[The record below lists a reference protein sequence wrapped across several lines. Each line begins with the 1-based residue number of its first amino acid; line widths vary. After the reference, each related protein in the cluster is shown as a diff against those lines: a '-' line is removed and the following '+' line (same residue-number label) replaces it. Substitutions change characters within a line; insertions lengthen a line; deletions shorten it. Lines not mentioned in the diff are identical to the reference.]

1 MTIPEKLK
9 IGAKVYDVEITNKL
23 DLGNVNYSGEIS
35 YTDLVIRICPNAQ
48 AKMEADFLHEMI
60 HGMLDHLGYTEHD
73 EKKVDELANVL
84 HMVILDNPAVFA
96 PVKEGQ
102 QRTSFNEMRTYSD
115 LRYAVCDY
123 NSRRCGKD
131 YRIVVLKTVEVKRV
145 IDYDCEEGYAWK

>member
-9 IGAKVYDVEITNKL
+9 IGAKVYGVEITNKL

-35 YTDLVIRICPNAQ
+35 YT
-48 AKMEADFLHEMI
+48 DFLHEMI

-102 QRTSFNEMRTYSD
+102 HEN
-115 LRYAVCDY
+115 
-123 NSRRCGKD
+123 G
-131 YRIVVLKTVEVKRV
+131 
-145 IDYDCEEGYAWK
+145 

>member
-9 IGAKVYDVEITNKL
+9 IGAKVYCVEITNKL

-73 EKKVDELANVL
+73 EKKVDELANALQVCLDSGAKKVL
-84 HMVILDNPAVFA
+84 LPITSAADLGLVPADLIGCFNLVFYQSA
-96 PVKEGQ
+96 E
-102 QRTSFNEMRTYSD
+102 D
-115 LRYAVCDY
+115 AVY
-123 NSRRCGKD
+123 KALG
-131 YRIVVLKTVEVKRV
+131 VE
-145 IDYDCEEGYAWK
+145 